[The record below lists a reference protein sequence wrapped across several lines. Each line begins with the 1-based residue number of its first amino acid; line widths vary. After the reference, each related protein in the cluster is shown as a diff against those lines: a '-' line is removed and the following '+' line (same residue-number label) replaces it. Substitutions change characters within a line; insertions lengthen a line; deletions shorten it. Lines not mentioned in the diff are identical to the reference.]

1 MKQNLRPFLIGF
13 TSAIILSSIVGYFGY
28 LRMKDEF
35 RIDLKL
41 QSFPKT
47 QVTSN
52 SFESYKTG
60 YMDCLRELNSNVYSA
75 YLKTFIEGFNENT
88 TDEEFKKLADS
99 YELSESELNY
109 LKKMVR

>member
-1 MKQNLRPFLIGF
+1 
-13 TSAIILSSIVGYFGY
+13 
-28 LRMKDEF
+28 
-35 RIDLKL
+35 
-41 QSFPKT
+41 
-47 QVTSN
+47 
-52 SFESYKTG
+52 
-60 YMDCLRELNSNVYSA
+60 MDCLRELNSNVYSA

>member
-1 MKQNLRPFLIGF
+1 MKQNLKPFLIGF
-13 TSAIILSSIVGYFGY
+13 TCAISLSSTVGYFGY
-28 LRMKDEF
+28 LRMKEKY

-47 QVTSN
+47 QVTSD

-60 YMDCLRELNSNVYSA
+60 YMDCMRELNSNVYSA
-75 YLKTFIEGFNENT
+75 YLLTFIEGFHENT
-88 TDEEFKKLADS
+88 TDEEFKKLADH

-109 LKKMVR
+109 LKKIVR

>member
-1 MKQNLRPFLIGF
+1 MKQNLKPFLIGF
-13 TSAIILSSIVGYFGY
+13 TCAIILSSIVGYFGY
-28 LRMKDEF
+28 LRMKEEF

-47 QVTSN
+47 QVTIDT
-52 SFESYKTG
+52 FESYKTG
-60 YMDCLRELNSNVYSA
+60 YMDCMRELNSNVYSA
-75 YLKTFIEGFNENT
+75 YLMTFIEGFNENT
-88 TDEEFKKLADS
+88 TEEEFKKLADH

>member
-1 MKQNLRPFLIGF
+1 MKQNLKPFLIGF
-13 TSAIILSSIVGYFGY
+13 TCAMILSSIGGYFGY
-28 LRMKDEF
+28 LRMSEEF

-41 QSFPKT
+41 QSFLKT
-47 QVTSN
+47 QVTSD

-75 YLKTFIEGFNENT
+75 YLTTFIEGLNENT
-88 TDEEFKKLADS
+88 TDEEFKKLADH

>member
-13 TSAIILSSIVGYFGY
+13 TCAIILSSIVGYFGY

>member
-1 MKQNLRPFLIGF
+1 MTQTLKPFLIGF
-13 TSAIILSSIVGYFGY
+13 TCAMILSSIGVYFGY
-28 LRMKDEF
+28 LRMSEEF

-41 QSFPKT
+41 QSFLKT
-47 QVTSN
+47 QVTSD

-75 YLKTFIEGFNENT
+75 YLTTFIEGLNENT
-88 TDEEFKKLADS
+88 TDEEFKKLADH

>member
-13 TSAIILSSIVGYFGY
+13 TCAIILSSIVGYFGY

-41 QSFPKT
+41 QSFLKT
-47 QVTSN
+47 QVTSD

-75 YLKTFIEGFNENT
+75 YLTTFIEGLNENT
-88 TDEEFKKLADS
+88 KDEEFKKLADH

-109 LKKMVR
+109 LMKMVR